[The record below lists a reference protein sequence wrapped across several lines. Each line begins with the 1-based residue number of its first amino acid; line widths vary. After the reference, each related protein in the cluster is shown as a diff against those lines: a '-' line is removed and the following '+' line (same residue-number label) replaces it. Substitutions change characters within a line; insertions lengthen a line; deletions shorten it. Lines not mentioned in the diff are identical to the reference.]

1 MTLAHLP
8 MVVAAV
14 RPEAADIVAIDLA
27 HPAGRAL
34 PPAPAGAHIRVRVG
48 EGPVRQ
54 YSLTNAPDDRDA
66 YRIAV
71 KLEPASRGGS
81 AAMHRLAVGDMVEA
95 SLPVDGFPVDWSR
108 GPLLLL
114 AGGIGVTPLVG
125 MARHAI
131 ARGHPFRMHYFARS
145 PDAAAFSSLAEE
157 PGFAGRVTP
166 HFGLVDPAAVA
177 GELARIFADADGP
190 AVHAYVCGP
199 APFMDAAR
207 AAGVPVLG
215 ARALHFEYFTADA
228 AAGDGAAGDA
238 DGDIRVRL
246 GLSDREFLVPA
257 GRSILAVL
265 QENGIDVDCS
275 CLEGVCGMC
284 ATEVLAGEPDHRD
297 HFLSDQA
304 RAAGDV
310 MTICVSRARGGTL
323 TLAL

>member
-1 MTLAHLP
+1 
-8 MVVAAV
+8 MVVAAA

-27 HPAGRAL
+27 HPAGRPL

-81 AAMHRLAVGDMVEA
+81 AAMHRLAPGDMVGA
-95 SLPVDGFPVDWSR
+95 SLPVDGFPVDWTK
-108 GPLLLL
+108 GPLLLI
-114 AGGIGVTPLVG
+114 AGGIGVTPLIG
-125 MARHAI
+125 MARHAV
-131 ARGHPFRMHYFARS
+131 ARGHPFQLHHFARS
-145 PDAAAFSSLAEE
+145 ACAAAFAGLAGE
-157 PGFAGRVTP
+157 PGFAGRATA
-166 HFGLVDPAAVA
+166 HFGLDPDAVPGRLAA
-177 GELARIFADADGP
+177 IFAAARGAGVD
-190 AVHAYVCGP
+190 AYVCGP
-199 APFMDAAR
+199 TAFMDAAR
-207 AAGVPVLG
+207 AAGAPVLG
-215 ARALHFEYFTADA
+215 AGALHFEYFTADA
-228 AAGDGAAGDA
+228 VTGDA

-310 MTICVSRARGGTL
+310 MTICVSRARGGAL